1 MSTWTSRKTASSNRR
16 TKHQLTL
23 DSPTELDV
31 ETPVQAILASYEEGV
46 TLAIGSYVNDTFSG
60 IYNES
65 SNGTEGLDNFDKQFG
80 TGVWAD
86 PWVLSNLA
94 TIDFNTDILTVFF
107 GMVLTSAWVLR
118 DYAPVL
124 M

>member
-16 TKHQLTL
+16 IKRQLTL
-23 DSPTELDV
+23 DSPTELNV
-31 ETPVQAILASYEEGV
+31 EGPVQAILASYEEGL
-46 TLAIGSYVNDTFSG
+46 TLAISSYVNDTFRG

-65 SNGTEGLDNFDKQFG
+65 SNGTEGIDNFSKQFG

-94 TIDFNTDILTVFF
+94 NIDFNNDILTAFF
-107 GMVLTSAWVLR
+107 GMVLPSARELR
-118 DYAPVL
+118 DYACKG
-124 M
+124 